1 MAVSVLIF
9 IFITVWSQTLLAAC
23 AGVTL
28 RHDDVI
34 SVYVMMPTLNLTS
47 SNETFNDVSEAS
59 LLPTNV
65 TGEMQGI
72 PSLTKEIPTKAALG
86 KVNEVKPRRNNLL

>member
-34 SVYVMMPTLNLTS
+34 RVDVMMPTSNLTS
-47 SNETFNDVSEAS
+47 S
-59 LLPTNV
+59 NV
-65 TGEMQGI
+65 TGEMQGL

-86 KVNEVKPRRNNLL
+86 KVIIVKPSWDN